1 MLSAT
6 RRTLGLVAL
15 AAALA
20 LVLTGEASA
29 GPPIES
35 ALADGC
41 QRNPGGLLTFTSP
54 SWVLVGAHQR
64 TDFLRRVEGRSLK
77 VHTAGEDLPQSH
89 AAYDLDFNVRPDD
102 AYLDLLAGTPQSHDG
117 NWADDAD
124 RGELHVEW
132 ESGVLPTFAWPTE
145 GDRVSVWGQWI
156 WDCGHWGEG
165 IVSDPDDP
173 LGSIQHTGDYFL
185 PGEIEHDL
193 EGTPQTTIR
202 GEQTEL
208 HPMAGVVV
216 SRLAPWQATA
226 RESQTDAYFSSAG
239 TQAYSTELC
248 ARDQK
253 PSPISTYGPDF
264 AACTQD
270 PSRQYQPL
278 AGRTF
283 RFHVPAPPRPSAGAQ
298 LRYREVERVKGAGA
312 SEVVTPTAEG
322 LDVTVTFAADPAHAG
337 QSFGKT
343 YFVGWE
349 GDAGARPDHLQLEL
363 KSIRVIHSLDPN
375 PGRPQQTGPP
385 PGEYSLYIDV
395 NGFWHFI
402 GGRGASAAAA
412 SGVPEEWAPSLG
424 AVSDGQEIQVGR
436 KADFFVPPG
445 RAVRLDVSGRECDL
459 PRMDPC
465 VITAEVS
472 DGNDQPGE
480 KVQTYPS
487 AAAALGDHE
496 LGNANYLLRYT
507 IRRIVDPAAGPSPPG
522 SSGVPSSDPGGSLG
536 GSGTVEN
543 PPRPGGCAD
552 TTAPRTA
559 FDRARL
565 TASRARL
572 VLRGSAADSGCSGGV
587 RQVSVAVAHHEKGGR
602 CRWLAAGGRLGPRA
616 SCRAYTYFH
625 AKGTKSWALH
635 IRGALPR
642 GTWVARSRAIDRA
655 GNVEVKRRLAGRK
668 RNFLKFR
675 IP

>member
-1 MLSAT
+1 MRRAT
-6 RRTLGLVAL
+6 RRTSGSIAVLAAIVSL
-15 AAALA
+15 AAAA
-20 LVLTGEASA
+20 QASA

-41 QRNPGGLLTFTSP
+41 QRNPAGLLTFTSP
-54 SWVLVGAHQR
+54 SWALVGAHQR
-64 TDFLRRVEGRSLK
+64 TDYMRRVEGSSLK
-77 VHTAGEDLPQSH
+77 VHTAGEDLPEAH
-89 AAYDLDFNVRPDD
+89 ASYDLDFNVKPDA

-132 ESGVLPTFAWPTE
+132 ESGAMPTYAWPTE

-165 IVSDPDDP
+165 IVSDPDNP
-173 LGSIQHTGDYFL
+173 LGSLQHTGDYFL
-185 PGEIEHDL
+185 PGEIEQNL
-193 EGTPQTTIR
+193 EGAPQTIR

-216 SRLAPWQATA
+216 SRLAPWQAVA

-248 ARDQK
+248 ARDQQQN
-253 PSPISTYGPDF
+253 PASTYGPDF

-283 RFHVPAPPRPSAGAQ
+283 SFHVPAPPRPSPTAQ

-312 SEVVTPTAEG
+312 TEVVTPAADG
-322 LDVTVTFAADPAHAG
+322 LDVTVTFGADPVHAG

-349 GDAGARPDHLQLEL
+349 NDAGARPEHLQLEL
-363 KSIRVIHSLDPN
+363 NSIRVIHSLDPN

-385 PGEYSLYIDV
+385 PGEYNLYIDV

-402 GGRGASAAAA
+402 GGRGAAGSVAP
-412 SGVPEEWAPSLG
+412 GVPDEWAPSLG
-424 AVSDGQEIQVGR
+424 AVTDGQEIAVGR
-436 KADFFVPPG
+436 KVDFFVPQG
-445 RAVRLDVSGRECDL
+445 RGVRLDVSGRECDL

-480 KVQTYPS
+480 KVQTYAS

-496 LGNANYLLRYT
+496 LGNDNYLLRYT
-507 IRRIVDPAAGPSPPG
+507 VRRIADPAPGPSPPG
-522 SSGVPSSDPGGSLG
+522 SSGVPSSDPGGNLG
-536 GSGTVEN
+536 GSGTVER
-543 PPRPGGCAD
+543 PPQPSGCAD
-552 TTAPRTA
+552 TSPPSTA

-565 TASRARL
+565 AASRTAI
-572 VLRGSAADSGCSGGV
+572 VLRGSAGDSGCAGGV
-587 RQVSVAVAHHEKGGR
+587 RRVSVAVAHHERGGR
-602 CRWLAAGGRLGPRA
+602 CRWLGADGRLGARQ
-616 SCRAYTYFH
+616 SCRAYTYFG
-625 AKGTKSWALH
+625 AKGTASWVARL
-635 IRGALPR
+635 RGALPA
-642 GTWVARSRAIDRA
+642 GTWIARSRAIDRA
-655 GNVEVKRRLAGRK
+655 GNVELKRRLSGRS
-668 RNFLKFR
+668 RNFLKFTIR
-675 IP
+675 